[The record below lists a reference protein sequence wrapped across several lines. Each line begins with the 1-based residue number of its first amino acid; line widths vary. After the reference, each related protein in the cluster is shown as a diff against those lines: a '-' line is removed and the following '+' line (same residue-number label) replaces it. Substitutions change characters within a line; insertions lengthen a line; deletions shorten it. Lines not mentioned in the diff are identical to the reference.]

1 MEQTHTTHNGVA
13 ATPGAQRRVLVV
25 EDDSTIVDAI
35 AARLRAEGFLVQTA
49 VDGPAA
55 VDAAEAWQPDL
66 MVLDVM
72 LPGFDG
78 LEVCRRVQAQR
89 PVPVL
94 MLTARDDET
103 DMLVGLGVGADD
115 YMTKPFSMRELAA
128 RVHVLLRRVERAALA
143 AVTPRSGI
151 LRLGELEID
160 HAQRRVRVRSEDVHL
175 TPTEFDL
182 LVCLANTPAPSSP
195 ASSCSPRCG
204 TGPTRPAPGPST
216 ATSRPCAARSAPSA
230 SVRSTASATRWRRFY
245 AMSAM
250 RRRRPWDGLPARQG
264 WRNWLRSVSISISIK
279 TKLGTLVV
287 VSVFITT
294 GLLLVALRTETELRF
309 ITVFS
314 VIATLL
320 ITQFVAHGLTAPLD
334 EMNTVAKG
342 ISHGDYTRR
351 VRGADRRD
359 ELGDLASTI
368 NRMADDL
375 EAVDQHRKE
384 LVANVSHELR
394 TPIAALRAVLEN
406 VVDGVSA
413 ADPETMRTAL
423 KQTERLGRL
432 VETLLDLS
440 RLDNGVVPLRARR
453 FEVWP
458 YLSGVLKEA
467 NLAAAQRGLTSGS
480 GHHTRTDVHLHL
492 DVSPPEL
499 TAHADAERLHQV
511 VANLIDNA
519 VKHSPPHGRVT
530 VRARRGPLP
539 ESLDLEVVDEGP
551 GIPEQERHRVFE
563 RFNRGS
569 VTAPHGKGSDG
580 GTGLGL
586 AIARWAVD
594 LHGGRIGVAESS
606 RGCRILVTLP
616 GIPSARG

>member
-1 MEQTHTTHNGVA
+1 M
-13 ATPGAQRRVLVV
+13 TPRGGR
-25 EDDSTIVDAI
+25 
-35 AARLRAEGFLVQTA
+35 
-49 VDGPAA
+49 
-55 VDAAEAWQPDL
+55 
-66 MVLDVM
+66 
-72 LPGFDG
+72 
-78 LEVCRRVQAQR
+78 
-89 PVPVL
+89 
-94 MLTARDDET
+94 TARGPRDPRDT
-103 DMLVGLGVGADD
+103 
-115 YMTKPFSMRELAA
+115 P
-128 RVHVLLRRVERAALA
+128 RAAA
-143 AVTPRSGI
+143 
-151 LRLGELEID
+151 
-160 HAQRRVRVRSEDVHL
+160 
-175 TPTEFDL
+175 
-182 LVCLANTPAPSSP
+182 
-195 ASSCSPRCG
+195 
-204 TGPTRPAPGPST
+204 GPG
-216 ATSRPCAARSAPSA
+216 
-230 SVRSTASATRWRRFY
+230 
-245 AMSAM
+245 
-250 RRRRPWDGLPARQG
+250 RRRT
-264 WRNWLRSVSISISIK
+264 VTVSIK
-279 TKLGTLVV
+279 TKLGILVV

-294 GLLLVALRTETELRF
+294 GLLLVALRTSTEVRF

-320 ITQFVAHGLTAPLD
+320 ITQFFAHGLTAPLD

-351 VRGADRRD
+351 VRGAGRRD

-375 EAVDQHRKE
+375 EAVDRHRKE

-394 TPIAALRAVLEN
+394 TPITALRAVLEN

-423 KQTERLGRL
+423 TQTERLGRL

-440 RLDNGVVPLRARR
+440 RLDNGVLPLRAHR

-467 NLAAAQRGLTSGS
+467 NLAGAQRRLASGS

-492 DVSPPEL
+492 DVWPPEL
-499 TAHADAERLHQV
+499 TSYADTERLHQV

-530 VRARRGPLP
+530 VRARRGGQP
-539 ESLDLEVVDEGP
+539 ESLVLEVVDEGP

-563 RFNRGS
+563 RFNRGE
-569 VTAPHGKGSDG
+569 TAFPHGKGSDG

-594 LHGGRIGVAESS
+594 LHGGRIGVAESA

-616 GIPSARG
+616 GVPAQRH

>member
-1 MEQTHTTHNGVA
+1 MSRPPGDEPPTGTAPGGTA
-13 ATPGAQRRVLVV
+13 AGPDAGA
-25 EDDSTIVDAI
+25 A
-35 AARLRAEGFLVQTA
+35 G
-49 VDGPAA
+49 G
-55 VDAAEAWQPDL
+55 
-66 MVLDVM
+66 
-72 LPGFDG
+72 GG
-78 LEVCRRVQAQR
+78 R
-89 PVPVL
+89 PEP
-94 MLTARDDET
+94 
-103 DMLVGLGVGADD
+103 
-115 YMTKPFSMRELAA
+115 RE
-128 RVHVLLRRVERAALA
+128 RCPLRRPHPV
-143 AVTPRSGI
+143 
-151 LRLGELEID
+151 
-160 HAQRRVRVRSEDVHL
+160 
-175 TPTEFDL
+175 
-182 LVCLANTPAPSSP
+182 
-195 ASSCSPRCG
+195 
-204 TGPTRPAPGPST
+204 
-216 ATSRPCAARSAPSA
+216 
-230 SVRSTASATRWRRFY
+230 
-245 AMSAM
+245 
-250 RRRRPWDGLPARQG
+250 RRRRTVA
-264 WRNWLRSVSISISIK
+264 ISIK

-287 VSVFITT
+287 SSVFITT
-294 GLLLVALRTETELRF
+294 GLLLVALETATEFRF

-375 EAVDQHRKE
+375 EAVDRHRKE

-423 KQTERLGRL
+423 RQTERLGRM

-440 RLDNGVVPLRARR
+440 RLDNGVVPLRAGR

-467 NLAAAQRGLTSGS
+467 NLAAAQRGLASGS

-492 DVSPPEL
+492 DVFPPEL
-499 TAHADAERLHQV
+499 TAHADVERLHQV

-519 VKHSPPHGRVT
+519 VKHSPPQGRVT
-530 VRARRGPLP
+530 VQARRGPQP
-539 ESLDLEVVDEGP
+539 ESLVLEVVDEGP

-569 VTAPHGKGSDG
+569 VSAPHGKGSDG

-594 LHGGRIGVAESS
+594 LHGGRIGVAESA

-616 GIPSARG
+616 GIPSSRS